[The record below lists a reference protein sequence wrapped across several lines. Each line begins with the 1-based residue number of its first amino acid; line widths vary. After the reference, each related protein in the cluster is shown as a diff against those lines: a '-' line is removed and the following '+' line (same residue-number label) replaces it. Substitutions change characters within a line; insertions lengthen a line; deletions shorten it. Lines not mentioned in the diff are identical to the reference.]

1 MPVSDRG
8 SKPLF
13 GIPLSVKENEDVE
26 GYCAT
31 LGCTRRL
38 GVISERNSPRVQVT
52 SIMWCKYHH
61 PSLLIYCSWGTRL
74 CNRSRTDYTAVTVKL
89 V

>member
-1 MPVSDRG
+1 MMIFFQEYARELDAMPVSDRG

-38 GVISERNSPRVQVT
+38 GVISEKNSPRVQVT
-52 SIMWCKYHH
+52 SIM
-61 PSLLIYCSWGTRL
+61 
-74 CNRSRTDYTAVTVKL
+74 
-89 V
+89 